1 MTNKALIV
9 PCVVLLVLMFSCTG
23 PQGPGGRG
31 ELAAEPAPSLTTA
44 DRQEPAA
51 QKQTTGAAK
60 DGAAGEDKIGAAGK
74 KPGKARRKPIFS
86 AEKEAEILTFVEE
99 HFPEERERFSQLKEG
114 SANSYRRALQSKQR
128 LMRQVSKA
136 PHLKQAHIARH
147 RAHRAKWRALSALR
161 GAKGAAETKK
171 LMIELRKAIAEYF
184 DANLSIDGDKID
196 RAEARLSARLKQLR
210 GDLDERIRDRDK
222 IIERRLQRELRRMT
236 ERAKLAK
243 KPKPKAPATEPTA
256 GSEGR

>member
-23 PQGPGGRG
+23 PQGLGAPG
-31 ELAAEPAPSLTTA
+31 EPAAKPAPSLTA

-74 KPGKARRKPIFS
+74 KPGKPRRKSIFS

-99 HFPEERERFSQLKEG
+99 HFPEERERFSQLKED
-114 SANSYRRALQSKQR
+114 SANGYRRALQSKQR
-128 LMRQVSKA
+128 LMRQISKFS

-171 LMIELRKAIAEYF
+171 LMIQLRKAITEYF